1 MSLNG
6 ISLVSQ
12 TVEHQGAEPGRCKGV
27 RKAIKI
33 HFLHGGEAVSHDNG
47 RHLAGSFLRQIVP
60 AAQLNAVLGL
70 EFDVLA
76 HGHIFLRYTVSVRP
90 WRPCRGA
97 ASRHSMAALPTTGS
111 RADDV
116 IE

>member
-1 MSLNG
+1 M
-6 ISLVSQ
+6 
-12 TVEHQGAEPGRCKGV
+12 
-27 RKAIKI
+27 
-33 HFLHGGEAVSHDNG
+33 NG

-76 HGHIFLRYTVSVRP
+76 HGHIFLPHTVAVRP

-97 ASRHSMAALPTTGS
+97 ASRNSMAPLPTTAMKSHRLTGLPLG
-111 RADDV
+111 RGGTLTCPGALLHATAAV
-116 IE
+116 QNP

>member
-12 TVEHQGAEPGRCKGV
+12 TVEHQGAEPGRCNGV

-70 EFDVLA
+70 EFDECSRANIYASGLA
-76 HGHIFLRYTVSVRP
+76 VRY
-90 WRPCRGA
+90 
-97 ASRHSMAALPTTGS
+97 HSSQEGS
-111 RADDV
+111 RRD
-116 IE
+116 